1 MSLNK
6 TRRYSRHTYGD
17 NGALGHKNILSVS
30 FVATDLG
37 KPVLA
42 DVDRI
47 LAIQATSGSTT
58 TVASFLAQPDVPRNI
73 TIVPAGTTGDVKTG
87 NVVVTG
93 TNVEGKP
100 ITESFAFLDNATAAV
115 VGSKA
120 FKTVT
125 SILFPIQDGTA
136 ATYNVGVGSK
146 LGIGMR
152 NIAGMPTKVMLN
164 DAGTETIEVPSA
176 VAYDATLVENNT
188 VTTTTANNGAKG
200 FRFYVL
206 NFKWAIN
213 PDNSTPDY
221 GV

>member
-37 KPVLA
+37 KPVVA
-42 DVDRI
+42 DDNRI
-47 LAIQATSGSTT
+47 LDNQATGIATT
-58 TVASFLAQPDVPRNI
+58 TVTSFLAQPDVPRNI
-73 TIVPAGTTGDVKTG
+73 TVKAGGTQADVKAG
-87 NVVVTG
+87 DVVVTG
-93 TNVEGKP
+93 TNVEGAT
-100 ITESFAFLDNATAAV
+100 ITESFSFLEHSVSTVTD
-115 VGSKA
+115 SKA

-125 SILFPIQDGTA
+125 SILFPIQDDVG
-136 ATYNVGVGSK
+136 ATFKVGVGAK

-152 NIAGMPTKVMLN
+152 NIASMPVKVMVN
-164 DAGTETIEVPSA
+164 TAGAETIEDAGASA
-176 VAYDATLVENNT
+176 LSATVVESNT
-188 VTTTTANNGAKG
+188 VTTTTAMTGAIG
-200 FRFYVL
+200 YRVYVL
-206 NFKWAIN
+206 NYKWAIN

>member
-37 KPVLA
+37 KPVVA
-42 DVDRI
+42 DVNRI
-47 LAIQATSGSTT
+47 LDAQATLTT
-58 TVASFLAQPDVPRNI
+58 AVTVTSFLAQPDVPRNLTI
-73 TIVPAGTTGDVKTG
+73 TPGGTTADVKTG

-93 TNVEGKP
+93 TNVEGAT
-100 ITESFAFLDNATAAV
+100 ITENFAFLDNATAAT

-125 SILFPIQDGTA
+125 SILFPIQDNTG

-152 NIAGMPTKVMLN
+152 NIASMPIQVMVN
-164 DAGTETIEVPSA
+164 TAGTETIEAAGASA
-176 VAYDATLVENNT
+176 LSATVVESNT
-188 VTTTTANNGAKG
+188 VTTTTTLDGAVG
-200 FRFYVL
+200 FRVYVL
-206 NFKWAIN
+206 NYKWAIN
-213 PDNSTPDY
+213 PTNSTPDY